1 MVRQWVWVLALA
13 TLVGTTGSVSA
24 SPPAALTVETVKYKG
39 WADCIHISNGQV
51 EIIATTVIGPRLI
64 RFGFVGD
71 ANEFHEFPSDAGQTG
86 GTVWRS
92 YGGHR
97 LWHSPE
103 ANPRSY
109 QPDNSPIQAV
119 MEGDSLHLTQ
129 PIEKATGI
137 QKEIIVTMDRDSPH
151 VRVLHRL
158 TNRGLW
164 PVTLA
169 AWALTVMETGGRAI
183 IPLTHH
189 GTKDNLLPNR
199 ALVLWPYT
207 DTEDSRFTLSK
218 QYVLVQQDQHASKA
232 FKIGVTAYDGW
243 AAYVRKGHLFLKR
256 FAPDLGAI
264 YPDYGASAET
274 YSASDFQELE
284 TVGPLRELQ
293 PQQSVEHVEDWYLFQ
308 GVDAQDEAAINRT
321 VLPYVQSTGM
331 P

>member
-1 MVRQWVWVLALA
+1 MLI
-13 TLVGTTGSVSA
+13 GTVQRVVADT
-24 SPPAALTVETVKYKG
+24 PPPLTVETVKYKG
-39 WADCIHISNGQV
+39 WPNCIHISNGQV
-51 EIIATTVIGPRLI
+51 ELIATTDVGPRVI
-64 RFGFVGD
+64 RFGFVSG
-71 ANEFHEFPSDAGQTG
+71 ASEFHEFPADSGKTG
-86 GTVWRS
+86 GTTWRS

-97 LWHSPE
+97 LWESPA

-109 QPDNSPIQAV
+109 QPDNGSIQAV

-129 PIEKATGI
+129 PTEQATGI
-137 QKEIIVTMDRDSPH
+137 QKEMIVTMDRSSPH

-183 IPLTHH
+183 IPLAHRN
-189 GTKDNLLPNR
+189 TKDSLLPNR

-207 DTEDSRFTLSK
+207 DTEDTRFTLGK
-218 QYVLVQQDQHASKA
+218 HYALVQQDMHATRA

-243 AAYVRKGHLFLKR
+243 VAYVRKGHLFLKR
-256 FAPDLGAI
+256 FTTDQTAV

-293 PQQSVEHVEDWYLFQ
+293 PKESVEHVEDWYLFQ
-308 GVDAQDEAAINRT
+308 NVDAQDEAAIDRT
-321 VLPYVQSTGM
+321 VLPFVQSTGM
-331 P
+331 